1 MIELRATS
9 YTVGSAFNITV
20 APSKCCQSISQLCN
34 GECFR
39 LITCLP
45 FPTVTSLLPVTI
57 TVNGTAY
64 NVLDQFGNTL
74 NSDQI
79 RCRRAY
85 TLVFGTYNPHFMVK
99 TCLPPSQAAPS
110 CVDAT
115 STTTPSTQTVSK
127 GV

>member
-1 MIELRATS
+1 MIELRATE
-9 YTVGSAFNITV
+9 YTVGSAFNIT
-20 APSKCCQSISQLCN
+20 AATSKCCQSISQLCN

-45 FPTVTSLLPVTI
+45 FPAVTSLLPVTI

-85 TLVFGTYNPHFMVK
+85 TLVFGTYQPHFMVK

-110 CVDAT
+110 CV
-115 STTTPSTQTVSK
+115 TPSSSSTASNTESVK
-127 GV
+127 EV